1 MFEQLANEALP
12 VGGNII
18 IWSQNACRLR
28 SDTKRATM
36 MVCRPTHHIII
47 WKYVSGIIPG
57 NVMYTIHACI
67 PGNATGSSIY
77 ISFNHE
83 VWFLEYVLSEPFT
96 CKWSA
101 SKRRMAAISVPY

>member
-1 MFEQLANEALP
+1 
-12 VGGNII
+12 
-18 IWSQNACRLR
+18 
-28 SDTKRATM
+28 M
-36 MVCRPTHHIII
+36 MVCRPTHHIFI

-77 ISFNHE
+77 IFFNHE
-83 VWFLEYVLSEPFT
+83 VWLLKYVLSEPFT

-101 SKRRMAAISVPY
+101 SKGGSMAAISVPLIFVLKDGNTCIEVWMLSIKKAYACCKY